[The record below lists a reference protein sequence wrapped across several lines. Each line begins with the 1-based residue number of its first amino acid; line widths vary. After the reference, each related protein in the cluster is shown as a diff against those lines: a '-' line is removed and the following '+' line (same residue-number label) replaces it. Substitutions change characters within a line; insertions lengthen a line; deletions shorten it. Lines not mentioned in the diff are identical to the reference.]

1 MLVYSAIITIISGS
15 KRHAEVYTH
24 VYTHACVHMHAC
36 ICRHVCA
43 RIQYVNGLFE
53 DDEEIIKKQR

>member
-24 VYTHACVHMHAC
+24 VYTHACVHMHVC

-43 RIQYVNGLFE
+43 HIQYVNGLFE
-53 DDEEIIKKQR
+53 DDE